1 MSCSTILALLIKL
14 NANRPFFLATKGKI
28 EPWLIP
34 VIDPTFAL
42 RPNPIKRGYTAFGD
56 SYAAGIGT
64 GNTSTW
70 GCRQGRFS
78 YPDLIALTAQDI
90 DFQNLACSGATVQN
104 LLSGGVNSQV
114 DAW

>member
-1 MSCSTILALLIKL
+1 M
-14 NANRPFFLATKGKI
+14 PATASG
-28 EPWLIP
+28 
-34 VIDPTFAL
+34 FAW

-70 GCRQGRFS
+70 GCRQGQFA
-78 YPDLIALTAQDI
+78 YPDLIASTVQDI

-104 LLSGGVNSQV
+104 LLGGGAYSQV
-114 DAW
+114 DAWSATFESHDWKNKH